1 MMRSKAASATR
12 FFLPVTTIASGF
24 FLLAAAPQP
33 ADMPAPTGADGLRA
47 AATAINAKR
56 AEAYR
61 RKDVAGVGAEYT
73 ADAIYVELLPRLDVM
88 KGRAAIQAHFH
99 ELMAANANDLTT
111 NVTMAEM
118 VSKDEALV
126 GGDYSL
132 GMAGGKRI
140 AGHFFQVLRQ
150 EGGSWK
156 IAMQSF
162 ARPEPITPVEASNYN
177 NGG

>member
-1 MMRSKAASATR
+1 
-12 FFLPVTTIASGF
+12 
-24 FLLAAAPQP
+24 
-33 ADMPAPTGADGLRA
+33 
-47 AATAINAKR
+47 
-56 AEAYR
+56 
-61 RKDVAGVGAEYT
+61 
-73 ADAIYVELLPRLDVM
+73 
-88 KGRAAIQAHFH
+88 
-99 ELMAANANDLTT
+99 MAANANDLTT